1 MLQKHDNKK
10 NMYRFF
16 SRFLRRLRTDF
27 QLSIISLMGLFGV
40 LGISPYAAYRLL
52 KGNYLVGIADVMIV
66 LSTVGAVVFAWV
78 TGNTIRAGLYL
89 CCVFTCLATLIAIN
103 LGVNGLFWI
112 YPLILFNF
120 FMVSP
125 GKASIATCLVLAG
138 LVSHALWQPGSV
150 FESHYQMGSF
160 LVTTLMACILTLVF
174 AYRTQIQ
181 REQLQILAI
190 QDGLTGARNRRAM
203 DADLEIAAARK
214 RRHDKPQALLVM
226 DLDHFKQINDRFGHH
241 AGDQV
246 LIDFVRLIK
255 RTSRQEDLLY
265 RFGGEE
271 FLLLLQDTDLSGLQ
285 SAAAQLHQQ
294 VHRGLQGPGGP
305 VTVSIGGAVLQPNES
320 WSSWLQR
327 ADRCLYQAK
336 SSGRDRI
343 IIDTPESQPQAL
355 TRDSATF
362 KAVPAETLTLR

>member
-1 MLQKHDNKK
+1 MD
-10 NMYRFF
+10 RFF
-16 SRFLRRLRTDF
+16 ARFLQRLRTDF

-40 LGISPYAAYRLL
+40 LGISPYAVYRLL
-52 KGNYLVGIADVMIV
+52 EGNYLVGISDLVIV
-66 LSTVGAVVFAWV
+66 LSTVAAVIFAWV
-78 TGNTIRAGLYL
+78 TGNTTKAGLYV

-125 GKASIATCLVLAG
+125 GKASIATLLVLAG
-138 LVSHALWQPGSV
+138 LIGHSLWQPGTV
-150 FESHYQMGSF
+150 FESYYQMGSF
-160 LVTTLMACILTLVF
+160 LVTSLMACILTLIF
-174 AYRTQIQ
+174 AYRTQLQ

-203 DADLEIAAARK
+203 DTDLKIAASRK
-214 RRHDKPQALLVM
+214 RRHGKPQALLVM
-226 DLDHFKQINDRFGHH
+226 DLDHFKQINDRFGHP

-255 RTSRQEDLLY
+255 RSSRQEDLLY

-271 FLLLLQDTDLSGLQ
+271 FLLLLQDTELSGLQ

-294 VHRGLQGPGGP
+294 VRSGLLGPGGP
-305 VTVSIGGAVLQPNES
+305 VTVSMGGAVLQSCEP
-320 WSSWLQR
+320 WTSWLQR

-336 SSGRDRI
+336 STGRDRV
-343 IIDTPESQPQAL
+343 IIDTQESQPQAHA
-355 TRDSATF
+355 DA
-362 KAVPAETLTLR
+362 KPASLVASTDT